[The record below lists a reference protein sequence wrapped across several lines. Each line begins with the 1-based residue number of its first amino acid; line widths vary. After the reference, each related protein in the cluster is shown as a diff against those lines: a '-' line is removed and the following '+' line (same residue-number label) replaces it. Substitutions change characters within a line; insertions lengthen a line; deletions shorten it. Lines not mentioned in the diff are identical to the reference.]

1 MDRHR
6 SCLAPPP
13 FLPAHVIPDCVVK
26 VKPLACVETMG
37 YYTYSDGQKRVYTD
51 CDGVTEQ
58 RIYDPREV
66 SYLNVFI
73 NGVLQPTCN
82 YLVKKGRLLLCTED
96 IPAKGVPI
104 ILQFVKILK

>member
-1 MDRHR
+1 MERHR
-6 SCLAPPP
+6 NCFTPPP
-13 FLPAHVIPDCVVK
+13 FLPARAVADCVVK
-26 VKPLACVETMG
+26 VKSPARAETMG

-73 NGVLQPTCN
+73 NGVLQPACN
-82 YLVKKGRLLLCTED
+82 YRVEKGRLLLCTED
-96 IPAKGVPI
+96 IPVRGVPI